1 MAFHLIITCV
11 SQKNSKK
18 EHSILDPNIITGSI
32 EDVFYQWQSTLTNSK
47 LKPKTALKIYKGNL
61 WNAYLDAW
69 GIINN
74 RHEDAKLWI
83 LSAGYGLINANEKII
98 IDSKQSISI
107 QSTSSTYIFSEK
119 TVEVIGNS
127 ICNLYGGLVEIL
139 DGPSTIKGSRTLIPG
154 FPATAR
160 EYLQTLKN
168 ILGG

>member
-1 MAFHLIITCV
+1 MKIGIIIKDNFIKNYEIEELKNLLHSNHLI
-11 SQKNSKK
+11 
-18 EHSILDPNIITGSI
+18 
-32 EDVFYQWQSTLTNSK
+32 
-47 LKPKTALKIYKGNL
+47 
-61 WNAYLDAW
+61 
-69 GIINN
+69 
-74 RHEDAKLWI
+74 
-83 LSAGYGLINANEKII
+83 
-98 IDSKQSISI
+98 
-107 QSTSSTYIFSEK
+107 TYIFSEK